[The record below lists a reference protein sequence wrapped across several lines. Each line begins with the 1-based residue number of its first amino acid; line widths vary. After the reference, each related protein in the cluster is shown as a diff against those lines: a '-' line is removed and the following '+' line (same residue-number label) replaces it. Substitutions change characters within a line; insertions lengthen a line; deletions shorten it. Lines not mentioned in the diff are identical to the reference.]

1 MRAPCFT
8 CRCDTLALAV
18 PPGQPSA
25 RSLATSPSRH
35 RRGEEGEG
43 GYPCHDVRTRPSR
56 ARRLLLGLRLAAC
69 SPHSLFLAG
78 IFRNHIQAG
87 QRRTD
92 QIGGI
97 GYSG

>member
-1 MRAPCFT
+1 MRALCFT
-8 CRCDTLALAV
+8 CRCDTLALTA

-43 GYPCHDVRTRPSR
+43 GYPFVTMFGPSR
-56 ARRLLLGLRLAAC
+56 PALGDSCSGCGWQPPRRSRL
-69 SPHSLFLAG
+69 LAG
-78 IFRNHIQAG
+78 IFRNHIQVG

-97 GYSG
+97 GFSG